1 DHAHPGT
8 IFAALVVLVTSQVIS
23 YVKARGEASGFS
35 MIGGLIE
42 RPERLILGLVGIGLE
57 GLGVPYILPVCLWLL
72 AIGSCFTVYQR
83 LMQAY
88 KQDRQETPRASGPR
102 ASGPRASGPSA

>member
-1 DHAHPGT
+1 
-8 IFAALVVLVTSQVIS
+8 
-23 YVKARGEASGFS
+23 

-72 AIGSCFTVYQR
+72 AIGSIFTVYQR

-88 KQDRQETPRASGPR
+88 KQDRQENPKAPGAKTA
-102 ASGPRASGPSA
+102 